1 MKTLHLSVARL
12 AVAAALALSTGAA
25 HAQWLAG
32 YQFRK
37 PLAINAG
44 SGAGTGCQVLVRVG
58 ESSGAS
64 GCDLHLEG
72 HAMNFPSDVRFTDN
86 DGTTELGHWL
96 EVTTGSAPNR
106 TATFWVKVNDNLDSA
121 QSVWTYY
128 GKSAGATGSSGDAAF
143 SFFDDFSGSAI
154 DGGKWTIDNATGW
167 SVSGGELR
175 GTNTSGRIRSQT
187 AFSSGVILETKYR
200 TVSRPGNG
208 NMALGFYTS
217 ASANFGWLNHPGG
230 DFMRE
235 NGTWTGIGNEC
246 TVPVIARITA
256 KATQVDFYVYRQDNG
271 AVWHNYVNRTKTL
284 TNEPIALGTRYDDA
298 LTGQAYD
305 AYWDWIRVR
314 KYATTTPAPG
324 TSGTEQSANLG
335 VWVTAPVNGQ
345 QFVLGSS
352 VSATATFLS
361 GTPPYTVKFY
371 LDGNP
376 TPVST
381 TTNATSPLT
390 VNLGVLAVGSRT
402 VSATVTDSTSTT
414 VSSGTNT
421 FTVFNAGNTGS
432 GGTITYTDS
441 SGLNPRS
448 SPPYA
453 DGYVVHKF
461 TSSGTLNIPV
471 PASADVLVVG
481 GGGGGG
487 GNSAGGGG
495 AGGYIYSNS
504 FALVA
509 GSNYQVTVGSGGVGG
524 ISSGAAPGSG
534 SNSVFSTI
542 TATGGGRGASY
553 GSGGVNLAAGS
564 GGSGGGGF
572 WGSGGAGAASPAG
585 QGNSGGT
592 GYTAGNNY
600 GAGGGGGASAQ
611 GTNGTSAAS
620 GKGGDGTS
628 SSISGTSVTYAG
640 GGGGGGTLQGAPRG
654 IGGAGGGGNGANA
667 GSAAAAGTANTGG
680 GGGGGY
686 NSGNLNGAAGGS
698 GIVIVRYPYTVP
710 PFSIA
715 LTSPTSGQTFS
726 STASV
731 SATATFFSGT
741 PPYTVKF
748 YLDSALVST
757 TTNASSPVTANLGV
771 LAVGSH
777 TVYATVTDSTSTT
790 VSSGTAVP
798 FTVVVDSTAPT
809 PNPMTFAVAPVSV
822 GPNSIS
828 MTATTATDALSP
840 PVQYYFENTTNSTN
854 SGWISSPTWTNTGL
868 TTGVAYGYRVRARDS
883 ATPTANMT
891 DWSAVSFAVP
901 ADPTIT
907 WDANLTGTGQP
918 DGSGTWLN
926 ANQWW
931 NASINSNTTWINSLP
946 NNAVIGNGGAGG
958 TITLGTVTAGT
969 VTFNNF
975 TGTYTLS
982 GGTLSTSGGIT
993 AGTNAPTVLIS
1004 SLVSGAGGIGKT
1016 GSGKLIITN
1025 TSNSYTGKTLVSGG
1039 AILQIGTGW
1048 GNSWASGTLPS
1059 GSNLELNGGS
1069 VSVFYYGGRSLG
1081 SGPGQIQIT
1090 GGESGFSNLQYDAA
1104 GNIMTFN
1111 ADANYEVVWGASGE
1125 GAATGFFNPSV
1136 LVMNVAGSGGNAW
1149 VKIPNKFDLNGT
1161 TRVIRTD
1168 LTGAGGLLVGVIRN
1182 SRNTAGLT
1190 KTGPGRLD
1198 LAGANTFNGPVTVS
1212 QGVLVAYSLAN
1223 VTSPNSL
1230 GQSPAAAANLLL
1242 AAGSTLSYGGG
1253 AASTDRSVTLNGTAE
1268 GDSATLDASGS
1279 GAVSFTATTS
1289 PAYGVNNQARTL
1301 FLTGANTGDNTLAAN
1316 LANNGTGK
1324 VSVTKTGRGTWVLSG
1339 SSSTHGGT
1347 TSVKEGTLKIT
1358 HLNALG
1364 NSEFNIDAGA
1374 KANLAYSGIKTVA
1387 KLFLNGYEQI
1397 NPGTY
1402 GSSTS
1407 GATYQD
1413 DYFFTGNGSVMLG
1426 TSTAC
1431 NILTFNANFAGS
1443 SAVITTTNP
1452 TTGTVVVTV
1461 PIGTTPAQVAALK
1474 PAYTLSAGATCNQPN
1489 NATPSPALS
1498 LTTPVTYTVT
1508 ALSGATKT
1516 YTVTVVPLAVTC
1528 TATFNLGTSPAA
1540 TNFPLVGAASLRT
1553 WIAKGAL
1560 SNGSILRSVKA
1571 DGVKLEPPGN
1581 GSFAG
1586 SIGVFID
1593 PTPDFPGGGDG
1604 LLKIGADN
1612 DYGGC
1617 TNPDNDINWLGGDN
1631 DGPFT
1636 DTRTDTAWSP
1646 PLDLSTACVM
1656 LGNGYTENTAYSGK
1670 ITVKYDGAGNDI
1682 LAFGAPA
1689 DPAVNFGG
1697 ATAVFTGGN
1706 TINLTVPYTVG
1717 QAPFKPVFFLSDG
1730 ATCKVGA
1737 TPVVSGVTLVDFTG
1751 GPVLFTVTS
1760 STSGAVGAIKTYT
1773 VTVTVTPP
1781 SAACELLTF
1790 NPGIPGSSAVI
1801 TSTGATGTVEVWVPY
1816 GTTPTQVAA
1825 LAPTYTLSAGASCNQ
1840 PNSAAPGPPLN
1851 FANPVTFAVTAE
1863 NGTTTRTYNVSVI
1876 APIFTENFNSYTSS
1890 GIGSGSGTQA
1900 DTGLT
1905 YAYGGSLSGWEK
1917 SGADTLYAVDLN
1929 SAGNWA
1935 LMFGENHVIT
1945 QNTGIAANTTGT
1957 TYEVKFQIGTAV
1969 NLNAGLATAVND
1981 GLRVEVLR
1989 ADGSTLAFGILP
2001 PGAWSIPDNAN
2012 LSAGLLR
2019 SLTYTGDGTG
2029 PVKLRIGADGGNG
2042 FGRFEASIDNVS
2054 VSELAIS
2061 NYSTWANS
2069 NGIPGEPAT
2078 GDFDHDGLTNL
2089 MEYAL
2094 GLNPTTS
2101 SGSAGVQAGNVITF
2115 AKGAEAVANGDVSY
2129 WIETSTTLRNQIT
2142 PGDGGWTLVT
2152 PTVNTSTTLSYT
2164 LPVGVSGGK
2173 IFARLKVT
2181 SP

>member
-1 MKTLHLSVARL
+1 MKILHLLVARL

-44 SGAGTGCQVLVRVG
+44 SGAGTGYQIQVRVG

-64 GCDLHLEG
+64 GFDLHLEG

-86 DGTTELGHWL
+86 DGTTELGHLL

-128 GKSAGATGSSGDAAF
+128 GKSAGASSSSGDATF

-167 SVSGGELR
+167 SVTGGELR

-230 DFMRE
+230 DYMRE

-271 AVWHNYVNRTKTL
+271 VAWHNYANRTKTL
-284 TNEPIALGTRYDDA
+284 TNEPIALGTRYDDV

-314 KYATTTPAPG
+314 KYAATTPAPG
-324 TSGTEQSANLG
+324 TSGTEQSASLG
-335 VWVTAPVNGQ
+335 VWITAPANGQ
-345 QFVLGSS
+345 QFVPGSS
-352 VSATATFLS
+352 VSATAMAAG
-361 GTPPYTVKFY
+361 GTAPYTVKY
-371 LDGNP
+371 YKTYNVGGASLAG
-376 TPVST
+376 TAT
-381 TTNATSPLT
+381 TAPYT
-390 VNLGVLAVGSRT
+390 VNLGALANG
-402 VSATVTDSTSTT
+402 
-414 VSSGTNT
+414 
-421 FTVFNAGNTGS
+421 
-432 GGTITYTDS
+432 TYT
-441 SGLNPRS
+441 
-448 SPPYA
+448 
-453 DGYVVHKF
+453 
-461 TSSGTLNIPV
+461 I
-471 PASADVLVVG
+471 
-481 GGGGGG
+481 
-487 GNSAGGGG
+487 
-495 AGGYIYSNS
+495 
-504 FALVA
+504 
-509 GSNYQVTVGSGGVGG
+509 
-524 ISSGAAPGSG
+524 
-534 SNSVFSTI
+534 
-542 TATGGGRGASY
+542 
-553 GSGGVNLAAGS
+553 
-564 GGSGGGGF
+564 
-572 WGSGGAGAASPAG
+572 
-585 QGNSGGT
+585 
-592 GYTAGNNY
+592 
-600 GAGGGGGASAQ
+600 
-611 GTNGTSAAS
+611 
-620 GKGGDGTS
+620 
-628 SSISGTSVTYAG
+628 
-640 GGGGGGTLQGAPRG
+640 
-654 IGGAGGGGNGANA
+654 
-667 GSAAAAGTANTGG
+667 
-680 GGGGGY
+680 
-686 NSGNLNGAAGGS
+686 
-698 GIVIVRYPYTVP
+698 
-710 PFSIA
+710 
-715 LTSPTSGQTFS
+715 
-726 STASV
+726 
-731 SATATFFSGT
+731 
-741 PPYTVKF
+741 
-748 YLDSALVST
+748 
-757 TTNASSPVTANLGV
+757 
-771 LAVGSH
+771 
-777 TVYATVTDSTSTT
+777 YATVTDSA
-790 VSSGTAVP
+790 GTATSATNS
-798 FTVVVDSTAPT
+798 FTVAPDTTAPT
-809 PNPMTFAVAPVSV
+809 PNPMTFAVAPATA
-822 GPNSIS
+822 GATSIS

-840 PVQYYFENTTNSTN
+840 PVQYYFENANNTASN

-868 TTGVAYGYRVRARDS
+868 TTGTTYFYHVKARDS
-883 ATPTANMT
+883 ATPPNVTG
-891 DWSAVSFAVP
+891 WSSVFFAVP
-901 ADPTIT
+901 SEPTVT
-907 WDANLTGTGQP
+907 WDANGAGAGQT
-918 DGSGTWLN
+918 DGNGTWLN

-931 NASINSNTTWINSLP
+931 NASLNANTTWNNSLP
-946 NNAVIGNGGAGG
+946 NNATIGNGGGGG
-958 TITLGTVTAGT
+958 TITLGDVTAGT
-969 VTFNNF
+969 VTINNF
-975 TGTYTLS
+975 TGTYTLT

-993 AGTNAPTVLIS
+993 AGTNAPTVLIG
-1004 SLVSGAGGIGKT
+1004 SLVRGAGGLSKT

-1025 TSNSYTGKTLVSGG
+1025 TSNSYTGKTLISGG
-1039 AILQIGTGW
+1039 AIFQIGTGW
-1048 GNSWASGTLPS
+1048 SNSWTSGTLPS

-1069 VSVFYYGGRSLG
+1069 VSVFYYGSRSLG
-1081 SGPGQIQIT
+1081 AGPGQIQIT
-1090 GGESGFSNLQYDAA
+1090 GGESGFSNLQGDA
-1104 GNIMTFN
+1104 GNNIMTFN
-1111 ADANYEVVWGASGE
+1111 ADANYEVVWGAASE

-1136 LVMNVAGSGGNAW
+1136 LLMNVAGSGGNCT
-1149 VKIPNKFDLNGT
+1149 VRIPNRFDLNGT

-1168 LTGAGGLLVGVIRN
+1168 LTGPGGGAGTGGLLLGVIRN
-1182 SRNTAGLT
+1182 SWNTAGIT

-1212 QGVLVAYSLAN
+1212 QGMLNVSSLAN
-1223 VTSPNSL
+1223 VASPNSL
-1230 GQSPAAAANLLL
+1230 GQSPAAPANLLL
-1242 AAGSTLSYGGG
+1242 AAGTTLSYAPAILTGWGGG
-1253 AASTDRSVTLNGTAE
+1253 AASTDRSFTINGTAD
-1268 GDSATLDASGS
+1268 GDSVTLDASGS

-1289 PAYGVNNQARTL
+1289 PAYGTNNQVRTL
-1301 FLTGANTGDNTLAAN
+1301 FLTGTNTGDNTLAAN

-1374 KANLAYSGIKTVA
+1374 KANLAYSGTRTVA
-1387 KLFLNGYEQI
+1387 KLFLNGSEQTTQ
-1397 NPGTY
+1397 GTY

-1413 DYFFTGNGSVMLG
+1413 DYFFAGNGSVTVG

-1443 SAVITTTNP
+1443 SAVITTTSA

-1461 PIGTTPAQVAALK
+1461 PIGTTITQVAALA
-1474 PAYTLSAGATCNQPN
+1474 PTYTLSAGATCNQPN
-1489 NATPSPALS
+1489 SQKPSPALS

-1508 ALSGATKT
+1508 ALSGATKA
-1516 YTVTVVPLAVTC
+1516 YSVTVVTLAVTC
-1528 TATFNLGTSPAA
+1528 TATFNLGTSPTK
-1540 TNFPLVGAASLRT
+1540 TNFPLTGAASLGT

-1571 DGVKLEPPGN
+1571 DGVKLESN
-1581 GSFAG
+1581 LDNAWASDL
-1586 SIGVFID
+1586 GVVVD
-1593 PTPDFPGGGDG
+1593 PTPDSPGGSDG
-1604 LLKIGADN
+1604 LLSIGDDS
-1612 DYGGC
+1612 DYGVVANVMNWNFLGQ
-1617 TNPDNDINWLGGDN
+1617 DN
-1631 DGPFT
+1631 GPFT
-1636 DTRTDTAWSP
+1636 TELTDTAWSP

-1656 LGNGYTENTAYSGK
+1656 LGNGYAENTAYSGK

-1682 LAFGAPA
+1682 LAFGAPV
-1689 DPAVNFGG
+1689 DPAVNFAG

-1730 ATCKVGA
+1730 ATCKVGN
-1737 TPVVSGVTLVDFTG
+1737 TPVVSGVTEVDFTG
-1751 GPVLFTVTS
+1751 GPVLFIVTS

-1773 VTVTVTPP
+1773 VAVTVTPP
-1781 SAACELLTF
+1781 GAACELLTF

-1825 LAPTYTLSAGASCNQ
+1825 LAPTYTLSAGASCNR
-1840 PNSAAPGPPLN
+1840 PNSAAPSPPLS
-1851 FANPVTFAVTAE
+1851 FANPVPYTVTAE
-1863 NGTTTRTYNVSVI
+1863 DGTTTRTYNVSVI

-1890 GIGSGSGTQA
+1890 GIGSDSNTQA
-1900 DTGLT
+1900 GTGLT

-1917 SGADTLYAVDLN
+1917 SGADTIYAVNLN

-1935 LMFGENHVIT
+1935 LMFGENHAIT
-1945 QNTGIAANTTGT
+1945 QNTGIAANTIGT

-1969 NLNAGLATAVND
+1969 NLNAGLATAAND

-1989 ADGSTLAFGILP
+1989 ADGSTLAFGLLP

-2012 LSAGLLR
+2012 LSAGLQR

-2029 PVKLRIGADGGNG
+2029 LIHLRIGADGSNS

-2054 VSELAIS
+2054 VSELATS

-2069 NGIPGEPAT
+2069 NGIPGEPAS

-2094 GLNPTTS
+2094 GKDPKLPS
-2101 SGSAGVQAGNVITF
+2101 QPAGVMIGKTITF

-2129 WIETSTTLRNQIT
+2129 WIESSTTLRNQIT

-2152 PTVNTSTTLSYT
+2152 PTVNTSTTISHT
-2164 LPVGVSGGK
+2164 LPEGVSGGK

>member
-1 MKTLHLSVARL
+1 M
-12 AVAAALALSTGAA
+12 
-25 HAQWLAG
+25 Q
-32 YQFRK
+32 
-37 PLAINAG
+37 
-44 SGAGTGCQVLVRVG
+44 
-58 ESSGAS
+58 
-64 GCDLHLEG
+64 
-72 HAMNFPSDVRFTDN
+72 
-86 DGTTELGHWL
+86 
-96 EVTTGSAPNR
+96 
-106 TATFWVKVNDNLDSA
+106 
-121 QSVWTYY
+121 
-128 GKSAGATGSSGDAAF
+128 GAT
-143 SFFDDFSGSAI
+143 
-154 DGGKWTIDNATGW
+154 
-167 SVSGGELR
+167 
-175 GTNTSGRIRSQT
+175 
-187 AFSSGVILETKYR
+187 
-200 TVSRPGNG
+200 
-208 NMALGFYTS
+208 
-217 ASANFGWLNHPGG
+217 
-230 DFMRE
+230 
-235 NGTWTGIGNEC
+235 
-246 TVPVIARITA
+246 
-256 KATQVDFYVYRQDNG
+256 
-271 AVWHNYVNRTKTL
+271 
-284 TNEPIALGTRYDDA
+284 
-298 LTGQAYD
+298 
-305 AYWDWIRVR
+305 
-314 KYATTTPAPG
+314 
-324 TSGTEQSANLG
+324 
-335 VWVTAPVNGQ
+335 
-345 QFVLGSS
+345 
-352 VSATATFLS
+352 
-361 GTPPYTVKFY
+361 
-371 LDGNP
+371 
-376 TPVST
+376 
-381 TTNATSPLT
+381 
-390 VNLGVLAVGSRT
+390 
-402 VSATVTDSTSTT
+402 
-414 VSSGTNT
+414 
-421 FTVFNAGNTGS
+421 
-432 GGTITYTDS
+432 
-441 SGLNPRS
+441 
-448 SPPYA
+448 
-453 DGYVVHKF
+453 
-461 TSSGTLNIPV
+461 
-471 PASADVLVVG
+471 
-481 GGGGGG
+481 
-487 GNSAGGGG
+487 
-495 AGGYIYSNS
+495 
-504 FALVA
+504 
-509 GSNYQVTVGSGGVGG
+509 
-524 ISSGAAPGSG
+524 
-534 SNSVFSTI
+534 
-542 TATGGGRGASY
+542 
-553 GSGGVNLAAGS
+553 
-564 GGSGGGGF
+564 
-572 WGSGGAGAASPAG
+572 
-585 QGNSGGT
+585 
-592 GYTAGNNY
+592 
-600 GAGGGGGASAQ
+600 
-611 GTNGTSAAS
+611 
-620 GKGGDGTS
+620 
-628 SSISGTSVTYAG
+628 
-640 GGGGGGTLQGAPRG
+640 RG

-667 GSAAAAGTANTGG
+667 SFAAAAGAANTGG

-698 GIVIVRYPYTVP
+698 GIVIVRYPYDPGT
-710 PFSIA
+710 FSIG
-715 LTSPTSGQTFS
+715 LTSPANNQIFN

-731 SATATFFSGT
+731 STTAAFYSGT

-757 TTNASSPVTANLGV
+757 TTNASSPLTANLGV
-771 LAVGSH
+771 LSVGSH

-790 VSSGTAVP
+790 VSSGTPRA
-798 FTVVVDSTAPT
+798 FSVVTDTTAPT
-809 PNPMTFAVAPVSV
+809 PNPMTFAVTPVSM
-822 GPNSIS
+822 GPTSIS
-828 MTATTATDALSP
+828 MTAATATDALSP
-840 PVQYYFENTTNSTN
+840 PVQYYFENTTNTTN

-868 TTGVAYGYRVRARDS
+868 TTGVTYGYRVRARDS
-883 ATPTANMT
+883 ATPTPNIT
-891 DWSAVSFAVP
+891 SYSAVSTAV
-901 ADPTIT
+901 AANPTVA
-907 WDANLTGTGQP
+907 WDANGTGTGQP
-918 DGSGTWLN
+918 DGDGTWLN

-931 NASINSNTTWINSLP
+931 NVSSNSNTTWNNSIP
-946 NNAVIGNGGAGG
+946 NNAAIGNGGGG
-958 TITLGTVTAGT
+958 TITLGDVTAGT
-969 VTFNNF
+969 VTINNF
-975 TGTYTLS
+975 TGTYTLT
-982 GGTLSTSGGIT
+982 GGTLTTSGGIT

-1004 SLVSGAGGIGKT
+1004 SLVSGAGGLSKT
-1016 GSGKLIITN
+1016 GSGKLIIIN

-1039 AILQIGTGW
+1039 AILQIGTSW

-1081 SGPGQIQIT
+1081 SGAGQIQIT
-1090 GGESGFSNLQYDAA
+1090 GGESGFSNLQSDA
-1104 GNIMTFN
+1104 GGSIITFN
-1111 ADANYEVVWGASGE
+1111 ADANHEVVWGAAGE

-1136 LVMNVAGSGGNAW
+1136 LVMNVAGSGGNAH

-1182 SRNTAGLT
+1182 SRNTAGVT

-1212 QGVLVAYSLAN
+1212 QGVLGASSLAN

-1242 AAGSTLSYGGG
+1242 AAGTTLSYGGD
-1253 AASTDRSVTLNGTAE
+1253 AASTDRSFTINGTAE

-1279 GAVSFTATTS
+1279 GAVSFTATNS

-1301 FLTGANTGDNTLAAN
+1301 FLTGANTGANTLAAN

-1324 VSVTKTGRGTWVLSG
+1324 VSVTKTGRGTWVLSS

-1358 HLNALG
+1358 HVNALG

-1374 KANLAYSGIKTVA
+1374 KANLAYSGTKTVA
-1387 KLFLNGYEQI
+1387 KLFLNGGEQTTQ
-1397 NPGTY
+1397 GTY

-1413 DYFFTGNGSVMLG
+1413 DYFFAGNGSVMVG

-1443 SAVITTTNP
+1443 TAVITTTNP

-1461 PIGTTPAQVAALK
+1461 PTSTTPTQVAALK

-1540 TNFPLVGAASLRT
+1540 TNFPLTGAASLRT

-1571 DGVKLEPPGN
+1571 ISVKLESN
-1581 GSFAG
+1581 LNNTWASDL
-1586 SIGVFID
+1586 GVVVD
-1593 PTPDFPGGGDG
+1593 PTPEAPGGSDG
-1604 LLKIGADN
+1604 LLSIGDDS
-1612 DYGGC
+1612 DYGVVAKVMNWKHLGQ
-1617 TNPDNDINWLGGDN
+1617 DN
-1631 DGPFT
+1631 GPFST
-1636 DTRTDTAWSP
+1636 ELTDTADWSP
-1646 PLDLSTACVM
+1646 AAIDLGAAAVM
-1656 LGNGYTENTAYSGK
+1656 LGNGYAENTAYSGK

-1689 DPAVNFGG
+1689 NPAVNFAG

-1706 TINLTVPYTVG
+1706 TINLSVPYTVG

-1737 TPVVSGVTLVDFTG
+1737 TTVVSGVTPVNFTG

-1760 STSGAVGAIKTYT
+1760 STTGAVGAIKTYT

-1781 SAACELLTF
+1781 SAACEILTF
-1790 NPGIPGSSAVI
+1790 NPNLPGSSAVI
-1801 TSTGATGTVEVWVPY
+1801 TSTGATGTVDVLVPY

-1840 PNSAAPGPPLN
+1840 PNSAAPSPPLN

-1863 NGTTTRTYNVSVI
+1863 NGSTIRTYNVSVI

-1890 GIGSGSGTQA
+1890 GIGSGSNTQA
-1900 DTGLT
+1900 GTGLT
-1905 YAYGGSLSGWEK
+1905 YAYGGSLAGWEK

-1935 LMFGENHVIT
+1935 VMFGEYHVIT
-1945 QNTGIAANTTGT
+1945 QSTGIAANTTGT
-1957 TYEVKFQIGTAV
+1957 TYQVKFQIGTAV
-1969 NLNAGLATAVND
+1969 NLNAGLATAAND

-1989 ADGSTLAFGILP
+1989 ADGSTLAFGLLP

-2012 LSAGLLR
+2012 LSAGLQR

-2042 FGRFEASIDNVS
+2042 AGRFEASIDNVS
-2054 VSELAIS
+2054 VSELATS

-2069 NGIPGEPAT
+2069 NGIPGEPAS

-2094 GLNPTTS
+2094 GKDPKLPS
-2101 SGSAGVQAGNVITF
+2101 QPAGVMIGKTITF

-2152 PTVNTSTTLSYT
+2152 PTVNTSTTLSHT
-2164 LPVGVSGGK
+2164 LPEGVSGGK